1 LHQDSERPFVTLIDL
16 TQLCEPY
23 RRLRLERERGHW
35 IVVGSDGDTVYV
47 RTPDVLTAVRF
58 MRAFARQHGAELDEG
73 SITEGLLVAEEVA
86 WRTAQQVS
94 TPMVPGGPS
103 MAELFPTLAY
113 NRLVDALRGD
123 PFSRRVADVIPIRKE
138 QA

>member
-1 LHQDSERPFVTLIDL
+1 MTLIDL

-47 RTPDVLTAVRF
+47 RTPDVMTAVRF
-58 MRAFARQHGAELDEG
+58 MRAFARKHGAELDEG
-73 SITEGLLVAEEVA
+73 SITEGLLVAEEVAWRTAQVA

-113 NRLVDALRGD
+113 NRLVDALRDD

-138 QA
+138 Q

>member
-1 LHQDSERPFVTLIDL
+1 MAEDLAMTLIDL

-23 RRLRLERERGHW
+23 RRLTLERSLGYW
-35 IVVGSDGDTVYV
+35 IVVGADGDTVYL

-58 MRAFARQHGAELDEG
+58 MRAFALRHSAELDEE
-73 SITEGLLVAEEVA
+73 SITAGLVEQEARSWSL
-86 WRTAQQVS
+86 AQ
-94 TPMVPGGPS
+94 
-103 MAELFPTLAY
+103 TLAY
-113 NRLVDALRGD
+113 NRLVDELD